1 MGCETSWNNTE
12 CKEEEYKTIDSEELE
27 ALYSQHRPII
37 WSALNR
43 YGRSLSFEEKEQC
56 GYIGLWKAIRK
67 QDDRLSKPST
77 HIYNMVK
84 YECLMGKRQEARQ
97 TEGHI
102 CSGIMEEEAVYS
114 EPSLTEQLSDELL
127 DMRFRRNLTYQEIGD
142 ILGTSLDVARKLV
155 LFVGRERAHTICG
168 GFKTENVW

>member
-1 MGCETSWNNTE
+1 MPMACEISWNTTNELTS
-12 CKEEEYKTIDSEELE
+12 DELE

-43 YGRSLSFEEKEQC
+43 YGGSLSFEEKEQC
-56 GYIGLWKAIRK
+56 GYIGLWKAMRK
-67 QDDRLSKPST
+67 QDDCLSKPST

-102 CSGIMEEEAVYS
+102 CSGIMEEEAVCS
-114 EPSLTEQLSDELL
+114 DPPITEELADELL
-127 DMRFRRNLTYQEIGD
+127 DMRFRRNMTYQEMGD
-142 ILGTSLDVARKLV
+142 VLGISLDVARKLV
-155 LFVGRERAHTICG
+155 LFVGKERALSIS
-168 GFKTENVW
+168 EEI